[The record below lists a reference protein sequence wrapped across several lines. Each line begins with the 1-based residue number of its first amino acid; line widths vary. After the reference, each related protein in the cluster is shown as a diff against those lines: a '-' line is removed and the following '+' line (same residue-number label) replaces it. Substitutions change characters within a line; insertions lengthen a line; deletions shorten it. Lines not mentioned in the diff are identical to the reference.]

1 MRKKVGF
8 FVVAV
13 FSLVLFCSPFAVS
26 SWSPSKQG
34 KQNKQVLSPMQQRA
48 LVRQMVNR
56 LLHQGFFQNADLP
69 HKVVL
74 AKADIKTVDVGGSAK
89 FFTDMILDI
98 LLDSPRVV
106 VQNQDLLTDLS
117 LKYRL
122 VSYDDDWQC
131 RKDGIM
137 LGADYVV
144 VSAIESSFETDPN
157 GKARKRFNGRI
168 AIRDIRSDEIVVQ
181 ENVTIE
187 KHKRS
192 KRYK

>member
-1 MRKKVGF
+1 MRKKIGI
-8 FVVAV
+8 FVVTV
-13 FSLVLFCSPFAVS
+13 FSLVFFHSPLAVS

-34 KQNKQVLSPMQQRA
+34 KQTQQVLSPVQQRT

-74 AKADIKTVDVGGSAK
+74 AKADIKTVDVGGNAK

-131 RKDGIM
+131 RKEGIL
-137 LGADYVV
+137 LGADYVI
-144 VSAIESSFETDPN
+144 VSAIESSFETDAN
-157 GKARKRFNGRI
+157 GKVRKRFNGAI
-168 AIRDIRSDEIVVQ
+168 AIRDIRSNEIVVQ
-181 ENVTIE
+181 ENVTLE

-192 KRYK
+192 RRY